1 MSSLV
6 KFIGACLEVKWG
18 SLLKIWGVQ
27 VNFNFFSYH
36 KLRQIWWE
44 SLSWINMAGPFAQHP
59 GQNFLQH
66 SFCST
71 YLAIKSQ
78 RWLIWWVALTWCV
91 WNHRNQTIFSNDSF
105 NANKIL
111 DGAIFFCW
119 SWLRNLEKGFDNP
132 FHQWSPYQSR
142 VL

>member
-1 MSSLV
+1 
-6 KFIGACLEVKWG
+6 
-18 SLLKIWGVQ
+18 
-27 VNFNFFSYH
+27 
-36 KLRQIWWE
+36 
-44 SLSWINMAGPFAQHP
+44 MAGPFAQHP

-78 RWLIWWVALTWCV
+78 RC
-91 WNHRNQTIFSNDSF
+91 F
-105 NANKIL
+105 NANKIQ